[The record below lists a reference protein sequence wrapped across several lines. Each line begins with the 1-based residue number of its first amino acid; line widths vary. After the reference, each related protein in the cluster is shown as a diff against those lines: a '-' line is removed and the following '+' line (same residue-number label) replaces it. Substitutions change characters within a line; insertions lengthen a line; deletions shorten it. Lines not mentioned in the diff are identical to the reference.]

1 MKHSRG
7 THFIVAS
14 ILAVTNCA
22 AAVACPLST
31 LTIEASKGNVQK
43 ARFISDVSKG
53 DAAFFE
59 GYPYTFVDAATVRHG
74 SAGVYV
80 DQNSTSSK
88 VDIGFKWSFQCIG
101 NRLYVDFSHVDLV
114 GVKTLPM
121 ALMDTPSYPPIVSA
135 FRATLLLDGRPGSKP
150 ELRTENGWSYL
161 FRVE

>member
-7 THFIVAS
+7 NHFVVAS

-43 ARFISDVSKG
+43 AHFISDVSKG

-59 GYPYTFVDAATVRHG
+59 GYPYTFVGAATVRHD
-74 SAGVYV
+74 SAGVQV
-80 DQNSTSSK
+80 DQTTTASK
-88 VDIGFKWSFQCIG
+88 IDVGFKWSFQCIG
-101 NRLYVDFSHVDLV
+101 DRLYVDFSHVDLE
-114 GVKTLPM
+114 GVQTLPM
-121 ALMDTPSYPPIVSA
+121 ALVDSPSHPPKVDY
-135 FRATLLLDGRPGSKP
+135 FKTTLLLDGRPGSKP
-150 ELRTENGWSYL
+150 ERRTMHGWTYV